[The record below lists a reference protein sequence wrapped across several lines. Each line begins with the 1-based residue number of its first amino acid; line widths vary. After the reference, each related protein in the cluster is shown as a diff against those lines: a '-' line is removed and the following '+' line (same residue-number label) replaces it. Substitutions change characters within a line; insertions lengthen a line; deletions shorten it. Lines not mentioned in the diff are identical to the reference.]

1 MKNLYFRISTRPCFI
16 HIGKT
21 QTSNPEL
28 LNFPPPCQRFL
39 PTQRTLF
46 LSLFLSFI
54 KQWWRSWGEWGGQ
67 MWKGTNL
74 SLARTHTNI
83 SPPNPYASWPITL
96 LRKIHSRCWRSSP
109 AKKKY
114 TAPPYTLAVPAY
126 PIALGLTPPDV
137 TVLRDESRKPRFVF

>member
-1 MKNLYFRISTRPCFI
+1 LLHSYLQTL
-16 HIGKT
+16 
-21 QTSNPEL
+21 TSNPEL
-28 LNFPPPCQRFL
+28 LNFPPPCQRFS
-39 PTQRTLF
+39 PTQRTLV
-46 LSLFLSFI
+46 LSLFLFFI

-83 SPPNPYASWPITL
+83 SPPNPHASWPITL

-114 TAPPYTLAVPAY
+114 TAPPYTDWILN
-126 PIALGLTPPDV
+126 
-137 TVLRDESRKPRFVF
+137 KRFHSQLFPFQNTRYT